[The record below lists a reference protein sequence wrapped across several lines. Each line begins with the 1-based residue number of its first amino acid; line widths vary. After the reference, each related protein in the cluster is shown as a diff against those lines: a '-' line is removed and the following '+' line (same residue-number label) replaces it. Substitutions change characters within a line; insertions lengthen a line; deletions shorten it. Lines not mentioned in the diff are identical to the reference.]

1 MQLWQLKRKVHSS
14 WLIAAASAGVVVG
27 TALVPILS
35 QATFGSLAWAVTSI
49 AALVIIL
56 WRRAVYLLP
65 VIIIAGLLCGLWRG
79 SMLQSQLAVYQQVI
93 GEQAQVSGT
102 VSDDPDSGQH
112 GELLL
117 RLNNIVM
124 NGHPVNGKIW
134 VSLNKEPDVKR
145 GDRTIVSGQLS
156 KGFGSFA
163 AVMYQAKMLAVQR
176 PQPGDV
182 ARQARDWFANKI
194 RLGINEP
201 QASLGLGYLLGQRR
215 ALPSELSQA
224 LVVTGLTHVV
234 VASGYNLTI
243 LVRLA
248 RRLFVK
254 VSKYLAAFSA
264 SVMIVGFMA
273 VTGVS
278 PSMSR
283 AGLVSGLSLAAWYY
297 GRKFH
302 PLVLL
307 PFAAA
312 LTVLI
317 DPTYAWNDL
326 GWQLSFAAFAGV
338 MILAPLLQRYFFGDK
353 EPSIVRQ
360 ILGETISASILTLPI
375 LILAFGQFSNV
386 ALFTNLLI
394 LPLVP
399 LAMLLTFISGLGA
412 MVAPAIAPVIGAP
425 AQWLLTYMT
434 TVVNYFA
441 ALPWAQTIIE
451 IQPWMVALAYAAI
464 VAVCIYLW
472 RATRFNLS
480 DTNLVK

>member
-1 MQLWQLKRKVHSS
+1 MQLWQLRQKVHSS
-14 WLIAAASAGVVVG
+14 WLIAAASAGIVVG
-27 TALVPILS
+27 TALVPS
-35 QATFGSLAWAVTSI
+35 FAQTTFSSPAWLVTSI
-49 AALVIIL
+49 VALVIIL
-56 WRRAVYLLP
+56 WRRSVYLLP
-65 VIIIAGLLCGLWRG
+65 FIIIAGLVCGLWRG
-79 SMLQSQLAVYQQVI
+79 SVLQTQLTVYQQVI
-93 GEQAQVSGT
+93 GMQAKVTGT

-112 GELLL
+112 GEVLL
-117 RLNNIVM
+117 RLGDIVM
-124 NGHPVNGKIW
+124 NGHSVNGKVW
-134 VSLNKEPDVKR
+134 VSANKAPDIKR
-145 GDRTIVSGQLS
+145 GDRTIVSGELS

-163 AVMYQAKMLAVQR
+163 AVIYQAKIVAVQR
-176 PQPGDV
+176 PQPGDI
-182 ARQARDWFANKI
+182 ARQARDWFADKI
-194 RLGINEP
+194 RLGIHEP

-215 ALPSELSQA
+215 ALPAELSQA

-254 VSKYLAAFSA
+254 VSKYLAALSA
-264 SVMIVGFMA
+264 SAMIIGFMA

-307 PFAAA
+307 PLAAA
-312 LTVLI
+312 VTVLI

-326 GWQLSFAAFAGV
+326 GWELSFSAFAGV
-338 MILAPLLQRYFFGDK
+338 MVLAPLLQRYFFGEK
-353 EPSIVRQ
+353 EPGIVRQ
-360 ILGETISASILTLPI
+360 ILGETISASVLTLPI

-399 LAMLLTFISGLGA
+399 LAMLLTFIAGIG
-412 MVAPAIAPVIGAP
+412 AIAVPAFAPIIGAP

-434 TVVNYFA
+434 TIVNYFA
-441 ALPWAQTIIE
+441 ALPWVQTIIT
-451 IQPWMVALAYAAI
+451 IQPWHVALAYVAI
-464 VAVCIYLW
+464 VVLCVYLW
-472 RATRFNLS
+472 RATKYDLKQ
-480 DTNLVK
+480 TNLVK